1 MQVQQIQVLFDAVQD
16 RLTLRIATSGNEEFR
31 VFFTRRFLRGLWPNL
46 VATLNGPLAASP
58 QTAPALPE
66 ATSPATPAANTG
78 QSSQSA
84 QSAFDTPFR
93 ADNPIFP
100 LGATPLLATEAVFTP
115 HDNGTLQLTFR
126 EGQERRFNLGL
137 NAELMQALC
146 AMLRASA
153 NAAQWDLAIDYAA
166 APQSS
171 EPAAVV
177 TPPPSS

>member
-78 QSSQSA
+78 QSA

-100 LGATPLLATEAVFTP
+100 LGAIPLLDTEAVF
-115 HDNGTLQLTFR
+115 
-126 EGQERRFNLGL
+126 
-137 NAELMQALC
+137 
-146 AMLRASA
+146 
-153 NAAQWDLAIDYAA
+153 
-166 APQSS
+166 
-171 EPAAVV
+171 
-177 TPPPSS
+177 